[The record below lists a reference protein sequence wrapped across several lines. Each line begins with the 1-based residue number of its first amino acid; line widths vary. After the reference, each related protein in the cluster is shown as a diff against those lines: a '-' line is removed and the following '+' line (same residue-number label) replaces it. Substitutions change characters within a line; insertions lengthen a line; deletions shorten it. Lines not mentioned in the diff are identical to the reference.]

1 MGVIGIS
8 CQFQTIAIQNLMV
21 FSLQLYHQSAHKF
34 CHTNRT
40 MQVQKNM
47 LINQRKIKQH
57 GTLSFTKIMMI
68 N

>member
-21 FSLQLYHQSAHKF
+21 AHKF
-34 CHTNRT
+34 CHPNRT

>member
-8 CQFQTIAIQNLMV
+8 CQFQTIEIQNLMV

-34 CHTNRT
+34 CHPNRT